1 VTAIS
6 PGFHG
11 RSLLT
16 RQLGQLTRQIMPVAG
31 AAPAVLMALYHARGD
46 TVRTVVTPAVAF
58 AIGALGKP
66 ARDRRHDPCYKL
78 MATVH
83 KMKDEPG
90 TEILR

>member
-1 VTAIS
+1 MPATSYRSGDVTAIS

-46 TVRTVVTPAVAF
+46 TVVTVVTPPRSPSPSAPSGNLPAIVAT
-58 AIGALGKP
+58 IL
-66 ARDRRHDPCYKL
+66 
-78 MATVH
+78 ATS
-83 KMKDEPG
+83 
-90 TEILR
+90 